1 MQKLPCPAK
10 SGPGPFEAL
19 CKGALNTEM
28 AKSGQIW
35 TRAPQPLEKGQGLRF
50 PCAALRSRSFSP
62 LLGFRV
68 QGLLLVR
75 VQN

>member
-1 MQKLPCPAK
+1 MQKLPDPAT

-35 TRAPQPLEKGQGLRF
+35 TRAPQPLEKGQGLGFR
-50 PCAALRSRSFSP
+50 CAALWSGS
-62 LLGFRV
+62 GFRP
-68 QGLLLVR
+68 
-75 VQN
+75 